1 MKNKEKEPEREK
13 QPEAGKKSYS
23 SKTSK
28 ENKKF
33 SSKKNE
39 KEKKPYKKAE
49 SSDYRRE
56 ESFKSGKEKSSG
68 SVRRSKP
75 DSFKE
80 KKQSEERK
88 RPYKRTE
95 ETLPYKRSGA
105 SDSGKYRDQDSNQK
119 YYHGSERRRSFSR
132 DDEADNDRNIRSG
145 KKYSEGRDYES
156 GKHSGSEFYKEK
168 RYSEERKRPYKRTE
182 ETPPYKRS
190 GSSDSGKYRDQDS
203 NQKYYHGSERKRSF
217 SRDDEADNDRNIRSR
232 KKYSEGRDFESGKHS
247 GSGIYKEKKYGEER
261 KRPYKRTEEKPPYKR
276 SGSSDSGKY
285 RDHDS
290 NQKHYHGSERKRSFH
305 MDEDLGYD
313 RNKGRRTRYG
323 EEKPAEKTYR
333 PVKADP
339 TTPIRLNKFIANAG
353 VCSRREADKYIESG
367 AVKVNGVIVTE
378 LGAKVSPTDK
388 VQLGDQTLSSEKFR
402 YVLLNKP
409 KGYITTSDDPF
420 KRDTVMILV
429 EDACRERIYP
439 VGRLDRNTSGLLLF
453 TNDGELTKRL
463 THPSFGV
470 RKVYD
475 VELDKP
481 LTKKDMETIAG
492 GVELEEDIIS
502 IDDIAYVDYDES
514 RKHIGII
521 LHSGQN
527 RVVRRVFE
535 KFGYEVT
542 KLDRVMIG
550 SLTKKDLPRGKWRHL
565 NDSEIRM
572 LKRL

>member
-1 MKNKEKEPEREK
+1 MKNKEREPEREK

-28 ENKKF
+28 ENRKF
-33 SSKKNE
+33 SGKKTE
-39 KEKKPYKKAE
+39 KEKKPYRRAE
-49 SSDYRRE
+49 SSDYRKE
-56 ESFKSGKEKSSG
+56 ESFKSGKERPSG
-68 SVRRSKP
+68 SARRSNS

-80 KKQSEERK
+80 KKHAEERK
-88 RPYKRTE
+88 RPYKRIEEKPPYKRSGASDSERYSEQGSYQKHYHGSDKRRSFSRDDEADNERNIRSRKKYSGDRDTE
-95 ETLPYKRSGA
+95 SGGHSGSGFYKEKRYGAERTGSPKRTGEKPPYKRSGA

-119 YYHGSERRRSFSR
+119 
-132 DDEADNDRNIRSG
+132 
-145 KKYSEGRDYES
+145 
-156 GKHSGSEFYKEK
+156 
-168 RYSEERKRPYKRTE
+168 
-182 ETPPYKRS
+182 
-190 GSSDSGKYRDQDS
+190 
-203 NQKYYHGSERKRSF
+203 
-217 SRDDEADNDRNIRSR
+217 
-232 KKYSEGRDFESGKHS
+232 
-247 GSGIYKEKKYGEER
+247 
-261 KRPYKRTEEKPPYKR
+261 
-276 SGSSDSGKY
+276 
-285 RDHDS
+285 
-290 NQKHYHGSERKRSFH
+290 HYHGSERKRSFY

-313 RNKGRRTRYG
+313 RNKGRRTGYG
-323 EEKPAEKTYR
+323 EEKPAEKTPR

-378 LGAKVSPTDK
+378 LGTKVSPTDK
-388 VQLGDQTLSSEKFR
+388 VQLGDQTLSSEKHR

-420 KRDTVMILV
+420 KRNTVMALV
-429 EDACRERIYP
+429 ENACRERIYP
-439 VGRLDRNTSGLLLF
+439 VGRLDRNTTGLLLF

-463 THPSFGV
+463 THPRFGV

-481 LTKKDMETIAG
+481 LIKKDMEAIAG

-502 IDDIAYVDYDES
+502 IDDIAYVDYDKS

-527 RVVRRVFE
+527 RVVRRIFE